1 MDPVIPP
8 RMLIGGKWLA
18 GQSGRLFATT
28 NPATG
33 EILAVL
39 PEADGADIAAAV
51 AAATIALPGWAAL
64 DAAER
69 GRLLIRLADVLE
81 AHGDRFA
88 ELETADNGRP
98 IRETRA
104 QAGLVP
110 KWYRYFGG
118 MADKLE
124 GRTIP
129 VEGRYLNYTRR
140 VPVGV
145 CAAITP
151 WNHPTL
157 ITAKKV
163 APALAFGNTVV
174 VKPSELAPL
183 GVLELGRL
191 VAVAG
196 LPPGVLNIVTGGGE
210 AGKALV
216 ADPRVA
222 RVDVTG
228 STRTG
233 IAVATAAAA
242 GVKRVGLELGGAA
255 SSLVFGDADLDRAV
269 RGTVFAA
276 MVAQGQ
282 SCVAAS
288 RILVERSVADD
299 FAARL
304 ATGVKRLRLGDPRH
318 EATQVGPLITPAAAA
333 RVQAYVAA
341 AIAGGATVLAGG
353 SLAKDLPPH
362 LRADGFHQPTVLWR
376 DRPDPALFAEEVFG
390 PVLTVMPFSTE
401 EEAVFTANSTPFGLG
416 AGVWTGD
423 VARAHRIAE
432 ALRAGVTWIND
443 YHRIDAASP
452 WGGFGRSGYGR
463 ENGFAAAEMFT
474 EVKSVWVGLDEQ
486 RLDWYDGDGDSA
498 SRLN

>member
-1 MDPVIPP
+1 MDPVIPS

-33 EILAVL
+33 ETLAVL

-51 AAATIALPGWAAL
+51 AAAATALPGWAAL

-69 GRLLIRLADVLE
+69 GRLRIRLADVLE
-81 AHGDRFA
+81 AHGDRCA

-183 GVLELGRL
+183 
-191 VAVAG
+191 
-196 LPPGVLNIVTGGGE
+196 
-210 AGKALV
+210 
-216 ADPRVA
+216 
-222 RVDVTG
+222 
-228 STRTG
+228 
-233 IAVATAAAA
+233 
-242 GVKRVGLELGGAA
+242 A
-255 SSLVFGDADLDRAV
+255 SSSWDA
-269 RGTVFAA
+269 
-276 MVAQGQ
+276 
-282 SCVAAS
+282 
-288 RILVERSVADD
+288 
-299 FAARL
+299 
-304 ATGVKRLRLGDPRH
+304 
-318 EATQVGPLITPAAAA
+318 
-333 RVQAYVAA
+333 
-341 AIAGGATVLAGG
+341 
-353 SLAKDLPPH
+353 
-362 LRADGFHQPTVLWR
+362 
-376 DRPDPALFAEEVFG
+376 
-390 PVLTVMPFSTE
+390 
-401 EEAVFTANSTPFGLG
+401 
-416 AGVWTGD
+416 
-423 VARAHRIAE
+423 
-432 ALRAGVTWIND
+432 
-443 YHRIDAASP
+443 
-452 WGGFGRSGYGR
+452 
-463 ENGFAAAEMFT
+463 
-474 EVKSVWVGLDEQ
+474 
-486 RLDWYDGDGDSA
+486 
-498 SRLN
+498 